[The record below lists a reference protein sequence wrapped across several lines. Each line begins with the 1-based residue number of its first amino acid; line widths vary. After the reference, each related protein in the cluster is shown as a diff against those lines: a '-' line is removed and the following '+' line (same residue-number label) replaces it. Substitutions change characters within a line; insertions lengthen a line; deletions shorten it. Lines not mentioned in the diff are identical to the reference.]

1 MGIENLIE
9 SYGAFGVSVIIL
21 FQIMRVEMR
30 ILKIE
35 IKIDGYDKRLKRL
48 EDYHR

>member
-1 MGIENLIE
+1 MSIEQLIE

-35 IKIDGYDKRLKRL
+35 LKIDAYDDRLKTL
-48 EDYHR
+48 EGYHK